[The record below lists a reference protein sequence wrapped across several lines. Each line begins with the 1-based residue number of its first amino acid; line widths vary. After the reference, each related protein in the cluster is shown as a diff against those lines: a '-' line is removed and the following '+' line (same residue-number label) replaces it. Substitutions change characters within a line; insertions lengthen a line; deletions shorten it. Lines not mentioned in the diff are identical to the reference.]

1 MSRATIHEQLYKMV
15 NGDDEA
21 VPPIPAMTIDNGYAY
36 DWVSNT
42 GGARRTGVGV
52 QSVKPTIRI
61 RIGPEKNQDD
71 TGGLGTGEYRDEAVV
86 SMEIRVPFVGG
97 AVNASD
103 IHTASD
109 LEYSKAIDDVK
120 KRFGRGSLDTA
131 LVGQGVVSFNYAG
144 CDPEDMQEGEKHIP
158 QKFTLRFNLKYKSQR
173 WL

>member
-15 NGDDEA
+15 TGANG
-21 VPPIPAMTIDNGYAY
+21 IPAMTIANGYQY
-36 DWVSNT
+36 DWTVNG

-52 QSVKPTIRI
+52 QSVKPTIQI
-61 RIGPEKNQDD
+61 RIGSEENADDAGGIGAGEYIDD
-71 TGGLGTGEYRDEAVV
+71 TIV

-97 AVNASD
+97 SVNASD

-120 KRFGRGSLDTA
+120 KRFGHGSLDTA
-131 LVGQGVVSFNYAG
+131 LSGHGVVSFNYSG
-144 CDPEDMQEGEKHIP
+144 CEAEDLPEGEKHIP
-158 QKFTLRFNLKYKSQR
+158 QKFTLRFNLKYKTAR